1 LKQFPIYR
9 FWSEDFLTNGELLLP
24 VIISLAMFFA
34 FAAIVLV
41 VITLIHRGLWN
52 IRFLKAQKLQI
63 KYENYLAELVSGT
76 YDDSLLHTMDQQQ
89 KSTLA
94 LGLQDITQP
103 FNRNIL
109 RGQILLLHQ
118 NVFGKDAGRIR
129 ELYLS
134 LGFKDEALQ
143 RLKSSR
149 WKIIV
154 EAIKELEQMGIRE
167 AHEPIF
173 QLIHHRNKT
182 VKTAAIRAKVHLD
195 TSPLSFLDDYT
206 TVLTDWQQSNIA
218 YALLRVQRT
227 DIPDFTQWYDHDN
240 DTVLAF
246 AIKMCGLFNQG
257 QAAKPTAAL
266 LSHSNI
272 SIKKTAIKTL
282 SLIGTTTEIPALI
295 QAYAASSDLLKPD
308 ILTALQLLSKDTEIP
323 FFETQL
329 QHKDNDIRL
338 AAAQS
343 MARLGTAS
351 RQRLEFLFDQADKDL
366 KQVITHALKTK

>member
-1 LKQFPIYR
+1 MKQLPIYR

-24 VIISLAMFFA
+24 VIISMAMFFA
-34 FAAIVLV
+34 FAAIVLI
-41 VITLIHRGLWN
+41 VITLLHRGVWN
-52 IRFLKAQKLQI
+52 IRFLKAQKLQN

-76 YDDSLLHTMDQQQ
+76 YDDPLLHNIDQQQ

-94 LGLQDITQP
+94 LGLQDITLP

-118 NVFGKDAGRIR
+118 NLFGDDAGRIR

-134 LGFKDEALQ
+134 LGFKDEVLKK
-143 RLKSSR
+143 LKSSR

-173 QLIHHRNKT
+173 QLINHRNKT

-206 TVLTDWQQSNIA
+206 SALTDWQQSNIA
-218 YALLRVQRT
+218 YALLRLQRT
-227 DIPDFTQWYDHDN
+227 DMPDFTRWYDHQN
-240 DTVLAF
+240 ETVLAF

-257 QAAKPTAAL
+257 QAAKATTTL
-266 LSHSNI
+266 LAHSNI
-272 SIKKTAIKTL
+272 HIKKAAIKTL

-295 QAYAASSDLLKPD
+295 KAYSASSDLLKPD

-351 RQRLEFLFDQADKDL
+351 RQRLEFLFSDADKDL
-366 KQVITHALKTK
+366 KQMITQVLKA